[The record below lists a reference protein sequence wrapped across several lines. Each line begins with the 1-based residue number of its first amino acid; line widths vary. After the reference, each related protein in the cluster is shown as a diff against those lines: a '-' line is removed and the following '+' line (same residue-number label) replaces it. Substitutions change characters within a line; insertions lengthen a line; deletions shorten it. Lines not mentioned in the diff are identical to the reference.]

1 MVEYELDERELA
13 IRKELLALQLL
24 ALLKQD
30 GVKLIKPKKQR
41 RENEKRLVSRT
52 KRGRKRG

>member
-30 GVKLIKPKKQR
+30 RAKLIKPKKH
-41 RENEKRLVSRT
+41 KA
-52 KRGRKRG
+52 RK

>member
-30 GVKLIKPKKQR
+30 GVKLIKPKKR

>member
-30 GVKLIKPKKQR
+30 GVKLIKPKK
-41 RENEKRLVSRT
+41 KA
-52 KRGRKRG
+52 RK